1 MSSPLKTVEKACAPQ
16 RMAGVKLAIDVDTVH
31 ERLPRVVGDHR
42 ELRLV
47 ENSYIILDQFAYS
60 GYQE

>member
-1 MSSPLKTVEKACAPQ
+1 
-16 RMAGVKLAIDVDTVH
+16 MAGVKLAIDVDTVH